1 MTLSVCLALDLAS
14 WQRNSSRLVHSKSVA
29 DLKTDLMTPGVGKAV
44 NKFLENRR
52 KFDERQKINKIRD
65 FHSTGCLLPADHGLY
80 FDILKTVLS
89 VHFLLLFDMLR
100 SIS

>member
-1 MTLSVCLALDLAS
+1 
-14 WQRNSSRLVHSKSVA
+14 
-29 DLKTDLMTPGVGKAV
+29 MTPGVGKAV

-80 FDILKTVLS
+80 FYFWEEVLS
-89 VHFLLLFDMLR
+89 GNYLL
-100 SIS
+100 

>member
-14 WQRNSSRLVHSKSVA
+14 WQRNSSRLVQSKSVA

-80 FDILKTVLS
+80 FDILEKVLS
-89 VHFLLLFDMLR
+89 VHRLL
-100 SIS
+100 